1 MGITDLLLRR
11 IMTALV
17 LGNFRK
23 FKKGNL
29 MSANPCTTQKLRT
42 TLYLVDK
49 TDDSSAGHGISD
61 NSKRCSEEAR
71 RGARTY
77 RDFCNKD
84 QVVRTSK
91 DDC

>member
-11 IMTALV
+11 VARALV

-29 MSANPCTTQKLRT
+29 TRGDPCKTQKLRI

-49 TDDSSAGHGISD
+49 TDDLSTGHSVSD
-61 NSKRCSEEAR
+61 NSERLLR
-71 RGARTY
+71 RGKEGSQDIQEFLQQRPDSQNIK
-77 RDFCNKD
+77 R
-84 QVVRTSK
+84 
-91 DDC
+91 